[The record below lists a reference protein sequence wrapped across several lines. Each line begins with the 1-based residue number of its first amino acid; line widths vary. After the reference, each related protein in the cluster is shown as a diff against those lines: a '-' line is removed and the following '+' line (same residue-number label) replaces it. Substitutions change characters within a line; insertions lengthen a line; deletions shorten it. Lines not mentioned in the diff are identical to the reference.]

1 MTRGLQWRAWMVC
14 SVVLFWAA
22 ATQAQTA
29 SASTT
34 TTPLSSTVTVPRLI
48 RYAGVAHDKNGKPLS
63 GVVGITFSL
72 YAEEAGGAALWM
84 ETQNVQADGSGHYS
98 VLLGST
104 KPDGLP
110 ADIFASEQARWIGV
124 QIEQRPEQSRTLLVS
139 APYALK
145 AGDAETLGGLP
156 PSAFVLAAPA
166 TAHGDGS
173 SSSATPAA
181 NGEAGAP
188 NSSSNVTT
196 TGGTANTIPMFT
208 TATNIQNSILT
219 QTGATAVNVAGK
231 LNLPAT
237 GTATAT
243 KGFNSQPQ
251 DFVASVFSKSTSKA
265 VPQTFAWQAEPT
277 GNNTTT
283 ASGTLNLL
291 YGSGTAAPAETGLK
305 ISNKGVITF
314 VASQTFPGLGTIT
327 GVTAGT
333 DLTGGGT
340 TGTVTLN
347 LDTTKV
353 PQLAAANTFTG
364 NQAVT
369 GNLSATGT
377 ITATGTVTG
386 GTVAS
391 NGAVTAVGDVHTDSN
406 GKNAGSYTPGIRFG
420 AGSTGEAISSKRT
433 AGGNQSGLD
442 FYTAAIPRMSITK
455 DGLIN
460 IGMQIPN
467 DSAQVLS
474 ETSLN
479 YALYGE
485 SSNSL
490 ATGVLGSATST
501 SGQAWGVLGIT
512 NSGDPDA
519 YGVTGVSNASSG
531 NPVGVYGVTEAPAGV
546 GVFGQRENESSTG
559 QNLETWTSDL
569 GIGVW
574 GDGGQKSD
582 SGIGDIV
589 AGVAG
594 TADDGNAAVF
604 ANNSSSGD
612 NTVYIRALG
621 SKSNPLVA
629 VAAGGGYC
637 YVDPSGNLNCTGSK
651 NAVVPIDGGAH
662 IVAMSAIESPV
673 NWFEDAGSA
682 RLVNGAAVVSLDRD
696 FIQTVN
702 TDMDYKVFPVP
713 NGDCKGLYVTNKTAT
728 SFEVRELG
736 GGTSNVAFDYRIM
749 AVRRNYETVRFADH
763 THDMDSMKMMEERAK
778 ALGAKPINHDPKKKL
793 LPLNGNSLTR
803 AAAGRPITGA
813 AKKN

>member
-1 MTRGLQWRAWMVC
+1 MSQRLQLLISLAC
-14 SVVLFWAA
+14 SAVLFWTA
-22 ATQAQTA
+22 ATQAQTT

-34 TTPLSSTVTVPRLI
+34 TTSISGSTAVSATVPRLI
-48 RYAGVAHDKNGKPLS
+48 RYAGVAHDGNGKPLS
-63 GVVGITFSL
+63 GTIGITFSL
-72 YAEEAGGAALWM
+72 YAEQSGGAALWM
-84 ETQNVQADGSGHYS
+84 ETQNVQADSTGHYS

-104 KPDGLP
+104 KPVGLP
-110 ADIFASEQARWIGV
+110 SEIFASEQARWIGV
-124 QIEQRPEQSRTLLVS
+124 QVEQRAEQSRTLLVS

-156 PSAFVLAAPA
+156 ASAFVLAAPA
-166 TAHGDGS
+166 TPNGGGSS
-173 SSSATPAA
+173 SSSATVGM
-181 NGEAGAP
+181 NGEAAAP
-188 NSSSNVTT
+188 STSSNVTT
-196 TGGTANTIPMFT
+196 TGGTASTIPMFT

-219 QTGATAVNVAGK
+219 QTGTTAMNVAGK

-251 DFVASVFSKSTSKA
+251 DFIASVFSKSTSKA
-265 VPQTFAWQAEPT
+265 VPQTFAWQAEPS

-291 YGSGTAAPAETGLK
+291 YGSGTAAPAETGLQ
-305 ISNKGVITF
+305 ISNKGVIAF

-327 GVTAGT
+327 GVKAGT

-347 LDTTKV
+347 LDTTKI

-364 NQAVT
+364 SQAVT

-377 ITATGTVTG
+377 ITG

-391 NGAVTAVGDVHTDSN
+391 KGSVTALGDVRVDYN
-406 GKNAGSYTPGIRFG
+406 DKNAGSDTPGLRFG
-420 AGSTGEAISSKRT
+420 GPYSTGEGIASAR
-433 AGGNQSGLD
+433 AGGANQFGLD
-442 FYTAAIPRMSITK
+442 FYTASTPRMSITN
-455 DGLIN
+455 DGLVN
-460 IGMQIPN
+460 IGMQVPN
-467 DSAQVLS
+467 SAAQVLS

-479 YALYGE
+479 YALYGQ

-490 ATGVLGSATST
+490 ATVVLGSATST
-501 SGQAWGVLGIT
+501 SGQAWGVFGIT
-512 NSGDPDA
+512 NSSDSDA
-519 YGVTGVSNASSG
+519 YGVTGVSNARSG
-531 NPVGVYGVTEAPAGV
+531 NPVGVYGQTLAVAGV
-546 GVFGQRENESSTG
+546 GVFGQRRFESQTG
-559 QNLETWTSDL
+559 QNLETETSDL

-574 GDGGQKSD
+574 GDGGENSD
-582 SGIGDIV
+582 SGGGGVV
-589 AGVAG
+589 AGIAG

-604 ANNSSSGD
+604 ANNSSTGFG
-612 NTVYIRALG
+612 TVYIQALG
-621 SKSNPLVA
+621 SKSYPLIA
-629 VAAGGGYC
+629 LAAGGFC
-637 YVDPSGNLNCTGSK
+637 YVDAGGNLNCSGSK
-651 NAVVPIDGGAH
+651 NAVVPIDGGART
-662 IVAMSAIESPV
+662 VAMSAIESPV

-702 TDMDYKVFPVP
+702 TEMDYKVFPVP
-713 NGDCKGLYVTNKTAT
+713 NGDCKGLYITNKTAT

-736 GGTSNVAFDYRIM
+736 GGASSVAFDYRIM

-763 THDMDSMKMMEERAK
+763 THDMDADKLMRERAK
-778 ALGAKPINHDPKKKL
+778 AMGAKPVNHDPKKKL
-793 LPLNGNSLTR
+793 LPLNGSSLTR
-803 AAAGRPITGA
+803 AAAVRPITGT